1 MDDGLAMMTA
11 MLMTT
16 TTTLLLLLLLSL
28 PPGAEAE
35 TLCDQ
40 PTDDRGTLAK
50 REAQLEA
57 KRKLVEKAGIEL
69 PGSAIARPLLTL
81 APQPHMQATSSNIK
95 TRCCKPAG

>member
-1 MDDGLAMMTA
+1 MDDGLAMMAA

-16 TTTLLLLLLLSL
+16 TTTLLLLSL